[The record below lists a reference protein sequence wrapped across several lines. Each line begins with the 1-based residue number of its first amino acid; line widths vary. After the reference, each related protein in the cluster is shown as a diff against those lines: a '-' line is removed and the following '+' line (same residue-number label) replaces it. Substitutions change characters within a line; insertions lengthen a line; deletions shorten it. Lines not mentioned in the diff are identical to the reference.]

1 MILKRFIGL
10 AVSCALVSS
19 PAFAAD
25 LVGAGDG
32 GTHRSGAFAGAYVRL
47 PFAGLGQRT
56 GPQTGLRLSM
66 VHDFR
71 TMSGREARQ
80 FSADALDLRF
90 GAERPALHV
99 AGTAVTGPEATKLKA
114 LGTGETIALVVGG
127 VILVVLVGRELLGD
141 ALSGD

>member
-1 MILKRFIGL
+1 MILTRLIGL
-10 AVSCALVSS
+10 PVSCALVGS
-19 PAFAAD
+19 PALAAD
-25 LVGAGDG
+25 LDG
-32 GTHRSGAFAGAYVRL
+32 PMSDGTHRSGAFAGAYVRL
-47 PFAGLGQRT
+47 PFAGPRDKT

-71 TMSGREARQ
+71 TISGREARQ

-99 AGTAVTGPEATKLKA
+99 AGTPVTGPEATRLKA

-127 VILVVLVGRELLGD
+127 LIVVVLVGRELLGD